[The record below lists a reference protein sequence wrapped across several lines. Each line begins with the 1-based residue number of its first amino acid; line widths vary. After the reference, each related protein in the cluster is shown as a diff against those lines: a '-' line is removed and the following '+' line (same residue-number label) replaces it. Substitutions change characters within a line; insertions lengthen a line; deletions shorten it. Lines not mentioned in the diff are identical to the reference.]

1 MFRNLDLVN
10 IKHSLFTLPVDHFGS
25 HVAFPD
31 VLRLALFSVVLPLLQ
46 FLFEI
51 PLVQFPFV
59 LPLVYFLFV
68 LPPVLF
74 PVEYHI
80 DNVCFCFKNYVTIS
94 RLVCVCPLRHMIFFV
109 DCGLN

>member
-31 VLRLALFSVVLPLLQ
+31 LLRLALFSVVLLLLQ
-46 FLFEI
+46 FLFVI

-80 DNVCFCFKNYVTIS
+80 DNVFCFFVTIL

>member
-1 MFRNLDLVN
+1 MFRNLDPVN
-10 IKHSLFTLPVDHFGS
+10 KKHSLFTLPVDRFGS

-46 FLFEI
+46 FLFVI

-59 LPLVYFLFV
+59 LPLVCFLFV
-68 LPPVLF
+68 LPPVFF

-80 DNVCFCFKNYVTIS
+80 DNVCFCF
-94 RLVCVCPLRHMIFFV
+94 
-109 DCGLN
+109 